1 MGEREFDVIVIGAGP
16 AGEVVAGRLAD
27 RGHATAMVEDRLVG
41 GECAYW
47 ACMPSKAL
55 LRPAELLAEA
65 RRVPGVREAV
75 TGTLDVEALLAR
87 RDEIIHDLDDA
98 VQIPWLN
105 EHEITLVRG
114 RGRLDGERCVR
125 VGDEL
130 LRAREAVVVATGSVP
145 KLPPIPGLAEAKPWD
160 NRAATTSSVVP
171 PRLLVL
177 GGGVVGV
184 ELAQAYAS
192 LGSEVTLVESEARVL
207 VLGGG
212 VVGVELAQAYASL
225 GSEVTLVE
233 SEARV
238 LAREEPF
245 AGEQVC
251 TALRDAG
258 VEVLTQ
264 TNVTAAARE
273 TPGGEVTLTL
283 EGGRE
288 LAGDELLVAV
298 GRDPATR
305 ELGVESLGLTAGEP
319 LEVDDEMRVRGHPW
333 LYAIGD
339 VNGRSLLTHMGKY
352 QARVASIAID
362 AGGGVVATQDGPGAP
377 RVVYTDP
384 QVAAVGLTEAAA
396 REAGIAV
403 RTVSFP
409 SDGTAGSSFVGRD
422 ADGLCQFVVDTDR
435 EVLVGAT
442 FVGFEVGEW
451 LHAATIAVVGEVPV
465 ARLWD
470 CVPAFPARSEV
481 WLRLLQNYEA
491 G

>member
-41 GECAYW
+41 GECAFW

-75 TGTLDVEALLAR
+75 SGVLDVEAVLRR

-105 EHEITLVRG
+105 DHGITLVRG
-114 RGRLDGERCVR
+114 RGRLQGERCVR

-192 LGSEVTLVESEARVL
+192 LGA
-207 VLGGG
+207 
-212 VVGVELAQAYASL
+212 
-225 GSEVTLVE
+225 EVTLVE

-245 AGEQVC
+245 AGEQIC
-251 TALRDAG
+251 AALRDAG

-273 TPGGEVTLTL
+273 PSGGEVTLTL

-305 ELGVESLGLTAGEP
+305 ELGVESLGLKAGEP
-319 LEVDDEMRVRGHPW
+319 LEVDDEMRVKGHPW

-384 QVAAVGLTEAAA
+384 QVAAVGMTEAAA
-396 REAGIAV
+396 RRAGIAV

-409 SDGTAGSSFVGRD
+409 SDGTAGSSFVGRH
-422 ADGLCQFVVDTDR
+422 AGGLCQFVVDTDR

>member
-41 GECAYW
+41 GECAFW

-75 TGTLDVEALLAR
+75 TGPLDVEALLAR
-87 RDEIIHDLDDA
+87 RDEIVHDLDDA
-98 VQIPWLN
+98 AQIPWLN
-105 EHEITLVRG
+105 EHGITLVRG
-114 RGRLDGERCVR
+114 HGRLEGERCVR

-145 KLPPIPGLAEAKPWD
+145 KLPLIPGLAEADAWD

-192 LGSEVTLVESEARVL
+192 LGSAVTLI
-207 VLGGG
+207 
-212 VVGVELAQAYASL
+212 
-225 GSEVTLVE
+225 E

-251 TALRDAG
+251 AALRAAG
-258 VEVLTQ
+258 VELLTQ
-264 TNVTAAARE
+264 TNVTGVAR
-273 TPGGEVTLTL
+273 PQSGGEVTLTL

-288 LAGDELLVAV
+288 LVGDELLVAV

-305 ELGVESLGLTAGEP
+305 DLGVESLGLRAGEP
-319 LEVDDEMRVRGHPW
+319 LQVDDEMRVEGHPW

-362 AGGGVVATQDGPGAP
+362 AGGGVAATQDGPGAP
-377 RVVYTDP
+377 RVIYTDP
-384 QVAAVGLTEAAA
+384 QVAAVGMTEAAA
-396 REAGIAV
+396 REAGLAV

-409 SDGTAGSSFVGRD
+409 SAKTAGSSFVGHD
-422 ADGLCQFVVDTDR
+422 ADGLCQLVVDADR

-481 WLRLLQNYEA
+481 WLRLLQDYEA